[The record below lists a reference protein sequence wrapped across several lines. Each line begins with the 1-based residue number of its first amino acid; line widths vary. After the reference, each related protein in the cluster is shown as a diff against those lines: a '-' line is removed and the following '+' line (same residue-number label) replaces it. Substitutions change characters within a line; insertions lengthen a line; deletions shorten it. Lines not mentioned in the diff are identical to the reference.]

1 MVNNELER
9 TWKGSVAAVCDEGVG
24 VVIRLITTTGAVAG
38 I

>member
-9 TWKGSVAAVCDEGVG
+9 TWKGSVAAVCQEGVS
-24 VVIRLITTTGAVAG
+24 VVRLITKADAVAG